1 MQKTVTV
8 KVTEYTR
15 HPKYGKDMPS
25 SKKFHAHTEDKIEEG
40 AVITIEETRPRSKT
54 VTWKVV
60 SVDKKA
66 AA

>member
-1 MQKTVTV
+1 MQKTITV

-25 SKKFHAHTEDKIEEG
+25 SKKFHARSEELVEEG
-40 AVITIEETRPRSKT
+40 STVTIEETRPVSKT
-54 VTWKVV
+54 VTWKLV